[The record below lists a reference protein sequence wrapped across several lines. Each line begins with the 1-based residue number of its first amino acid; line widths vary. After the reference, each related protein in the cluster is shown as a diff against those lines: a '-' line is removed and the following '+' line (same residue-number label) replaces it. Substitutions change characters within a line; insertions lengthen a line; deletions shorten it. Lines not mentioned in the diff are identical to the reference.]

1 MEEYLIIG
9 VITNTHGVKGEIK
22 VVPQTNDINRFDL
35 LNDVFI
41 GSEEEDNVISEYTV
55 QAVRYQQKFV
65 LLKLKGINN
74 MNEALELKGK
84 FIKVRKKDAIK
95 LDSDEFFICDLI
107 GCKVFENGQFLGT
120 VIDVIQTGSN
130 DVYVVKNES
139 SHLKIK
145 NNMDI
150 LIPALKDVIKRV
162 CINEKVIEVVLPE
175 GLIDNEI

>member
-65 LLKLKGINN
+65 LLNRITSYNVCYTKL
-74 MNEALELKGK
+74 L
-84 FIKVRKKDAIK
+84 RKH
-95 LDSDEFFICDLI
+95 
-107 GCKVFENGQFLGT
+107 N
-120 VIDVIQTGSN
+120 
-130 DVYVVKNES
+130 
-139 SHLKIK
+139 
-145 NNMDI
+145 I
-150 LIPALKDVIKRV
+150 L
-162 CINEKVIEVVLPE
+162 CT
-175 GLIDNEI
+175 